1 MYDVLLDT
9 PAAPIAVIVPIVS
22 KKSASSSVKTSSE
35 ALTTPTSPIEPNR
48 EKLPSRENSG
58 TSKILSGKDGTLRFQ
73 PLGLDLPASEA

>member
-48 EKLPSRENSG
+48 
-58 TSKILSGKDGTLRFQ
+58 
-73 PLGLDLPASEA
+73 